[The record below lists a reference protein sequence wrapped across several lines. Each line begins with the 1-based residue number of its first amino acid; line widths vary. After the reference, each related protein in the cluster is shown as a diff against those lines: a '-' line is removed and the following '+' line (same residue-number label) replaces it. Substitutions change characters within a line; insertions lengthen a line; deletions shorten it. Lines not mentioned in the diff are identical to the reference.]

1 MTLCLGSVDK
11 VNDTS
16 KELTK
21 ENSPPVVD
29 RGLTAPPFIVATL
42 VMEKDF
48 FFCQRSMLNTAYSV
62 KAFEPR
68 LN

>member
-1 MTLCLGSVDK
+1 MDVVVTLCLGSVDK

-21 ENSPPVVD
+21 ENSPPVLD

-42 VMEKDF
+42 VMEKEF
-48 FFCQRSMLNTAYSV
+48 FFV
-62 KAFEPR
+62 KEACLTQPIA
-68 LN
+68 